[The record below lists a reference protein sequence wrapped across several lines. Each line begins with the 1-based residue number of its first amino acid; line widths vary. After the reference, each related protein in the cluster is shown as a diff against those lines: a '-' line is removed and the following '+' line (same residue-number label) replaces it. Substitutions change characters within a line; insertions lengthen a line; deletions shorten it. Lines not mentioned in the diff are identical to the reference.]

1 MKFDVADHLGAV
13 LRTVSSLEVGG
24 KPARAVTLGRAYATT
39 LEDLWDALT
48 SPERLSRWFMP
59 LNGDL
64 KLHGRYQLEGNAGGE
79 IIACEP
85 PEHLS
90 LTWEIGG
97 DKSWVEV
104 WLSSDETGKARLKL
118 THTAHL
124 SDHWKEYGP
133 SATGIG
139 WELSLLGLELHVTQ
153 PTEPKPDETAFAASP
168 DGKAIITGS
177 GEAWAQIVIKGGE
190 DPEAS
195 VAAARRTIA
204 FYTGIPEG
212 ET

>member
-1 MKFDVADHLGAV
+1 MTFDVAHHLGAV
-13 LRTVSSLEVGG
+13 LRTVSSLEVEG

-48 SPERLSRWFMP
+48 SPARLSRWFMP
-59 LNGDL
+59 VTGDL

-85 PEHLS
+85 PKHLS
-90 LTWEIGG
+90 LTWEFGG

-104 WLSSDETGKARLKL
+104 WLSSEGTGQTRLKL

-124 SDHWKEYGP
+124 SEHWKEYGP
-133 SATGIG
+133 GATGIG

-153 PTEPKPDETAFAASP
+153 PTEPKIDEAAFAASR

-177 GEAWAQIVIKGGE
+177 GEAWAQAVIEIGE

-195 VAAARRTIA
+195 VATARRTIA